1 MIVKTSQDGHDHIG
15 LLVGASN
22 ARRYF
27 RKEAPTIDLRL
38 GDLEIQCTLSPD
50 FWQGRPQ
57 ICDPRLSEWLEFK
70 VGRSRPGRDPMLL
83 TMVPSGS
90 DTFVVIPRTRKRVD
104 AFGAEISTPR
114 SVKSESYFPVARVP
128 VLESSVA

>member
-1 MIVKTSQDGHDHIG
+1 MLVKTQKDARDHLGLHIG
-15 LLVGASN
+15 TAN

-27 RKEAPTIDLRL
+27 RKRAQTIDLRL

-50 FWQGRPQ
+50 FWEGRPE
-57 ICDPRLSEWLEFK
+57 IYDPRLSEWLEFK

-90 DTFVVIPRTRKRVD
+90 DTFVIVPTTENRND
-104 AFGAEISTPR
+104 AFGAEVSAPR
-114 SVKSESYFPVARVP
+114 TVKSESYFPVTRVQ